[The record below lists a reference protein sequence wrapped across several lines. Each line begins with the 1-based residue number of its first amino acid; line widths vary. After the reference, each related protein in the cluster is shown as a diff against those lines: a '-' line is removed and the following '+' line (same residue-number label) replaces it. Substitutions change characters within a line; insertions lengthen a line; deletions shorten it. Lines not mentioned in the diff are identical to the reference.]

1 MSDQEDSER
10 SKPNILVTGTPGVGK
25 TATATLIA
33 VRIKETNLLAK
44 EEEKC
49 SFSKILL

>member
-33 VRIKETNLLAK
+33 VRIIETI
-44 EEEKC
+44 C
-49 SFSKILL
+49 W